1 MDTRLTLAAVLL
13 VGVAGIAAPLAAP
26 AAAQSE
32 PAVGFGD
39 ARTTVAQ
46 GDVATIDLQ
55 LRNADRATLQINAA
69 SLPYRATLRVHDGDG
84 DGTVQVRANTFHG
97 EGVDGDERFTA
108 AGDADEAR
116 LLAEANPPEGA
127 VLDTGRYNL
136 IVSTA
141 ETSVAAVLAVEEPTA
156 SSSNATVVAPDAS
169 LNPEAG
175 DSETTAGSSGDASA
189 DDGTSETD
197 AADPLSAAR
206 SDQVRTAFAVSGI
219 GGILESP
226 APANNLV
233 FPANSAPSAQ
243 TVHTIETA
251 PDEDVSVRSVTID
264 YGIDDAVPPRT
275 VHQFT
280 RSDIEAIGID
290 ETGDGYIDRSVGIAI
305 QNTRTS
311 TDGRMTIT
319 FDRSVTIASNQTF
332 RLAYAMENPEVTG
345 PQAVS
350 VALDGERTTH
360 HERGTVLY
368 GPAGQGTLGYG
379 VDLRLTTA
387 DGEGPTAP
395 LAAVET
401 AYDIDNGGLVAMIDT
416 DALATEEY
424 AVELTVGEAAPEPVP
439 RVSLREPFTVVEPT
453 AEFTNR
459 SVGDDEQLSVTA
471 DTNLAP
477 EGSVIIRVEADESGG
492 GISQVLNCVATVESD
507 GAVGCEFDLSRSASD
522 FDIEV
527 SIQRDGSVIAG
538 PTEYN

>member
-69 SLPYRATLRVHDGDG
+69 SLPYRATLRMHDGDG
-84 DGTVQVRANTFHG
+84 DGTVRVRANTFHG
-97 EGVDGDERFTA
+97 EGVDDDERFTA

-141 ETSVAAVLAVEEPTA
+141 ETSVAAVLAVEEPTPGG
-156 SSSNATVVAPDAS
+156 SNATVVAPDAA
-169 LNPEAG
+169 PDAG
-175 DSETTAGSSGDASA
+175 ASDSETTTDGSGDASA
-189 DDGTSETD
+189 DGVTIEAN
-197 AADPLSAAR
+197 AAEPLSAAR
-206 SDQVRTAFAVSGI
+206 SDRVLTEFAVGGI

-226 APANNLV
+226 APASNLV
-233 FPANSAPSAQ
+233 FVDDSAPGAR
-243 TVHTIETA
+243 TTHALGTTPE
-251 PDEDVSVRSVTID
+251 DDVSVRAVTID
-264 YGIDDAVPPRT
+264 YGVDDGAPPRT
-275 VHQFT
+275 VHQFS
-280 RSDIEAIGID
+280 RDDIEAIGVD
-290 ETGDGYIDRSVGIAI
+290 ETGDGYVDRSAGIAI
-305 QNTRTS
+305 QNIRTS
-311 TDGRMTIT
+311 TDGHVTLT
-319 FDRSVTIASNQTF
+319 FDRPIPVASNQTF

-360 HERGTVLY
+360 RERGTVLY

-379 VDLRLTTA
+379 VDLRLTA
-387 DGEGPTAP
+387 ANGEGPTAP

-401 AYDIDNGGLVAMIDT
+401 AYDADAGGLVAMVDT

-439 RVSLREPFTVVEPT
+439 RVSLREPFAVVEPD
-453 AEFTNR
+453 AEFTDR
-459 SVGDDEQLSVTA
+459 SVGDDSQLSVTA

-477 EGSVIIRVEADESGG
+477 EGSVIVRVEADESGG

-507 GAVGCEFDLSRSASD
+507 GSVSCEFDLSKSASD

-527 SIQRDGSVIAG
+527 SIKRDGSVIAG
-538 PTEYN
+538 PVEYN